1 MPSMRPPK
9 APEKV
14 SIAVTATRWNGSDRC
29 AAVGHLRKST
39 HTTPFW
45 LTSASIG
52 EKGDAWLAD
61 LFFAAEHV
69 RIQLL
74 QQATTLQA
82 NDLGD
87 SVVWRVILQAYA
99 PFMLHVILVS
109 YVGLV

>member
-1 MPSMRPPK
+1 MRPPK

-14 SIAVTATRWNGSDRC
+14 SIAVTVTRWNDSDRY
-29 AAVGHLRKST
+29 AAVGHLRKSL
-39 HTTPFW
+39 FF
-45 LTSASIG
+45 A
-52 EKGDAWLAD
+52 AD
-61 LFFAAEHV
+61 LFRAAEHV